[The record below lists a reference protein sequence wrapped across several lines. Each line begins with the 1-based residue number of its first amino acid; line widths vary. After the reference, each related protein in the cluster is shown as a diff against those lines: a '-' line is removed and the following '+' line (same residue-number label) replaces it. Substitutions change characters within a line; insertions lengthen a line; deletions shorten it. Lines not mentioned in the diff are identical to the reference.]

1 MISTL
6 LTVVLSTHNFSVT
19 RLTPRAKEAVLQF
32 IKANLFQ
39 YGLMRVAGGKYINAA
54 VKVFAASTEDRQEF
68 RFHINTYAAFLEHMK
83 MCHIPDNLITTT
95 TKPLKIFE
103 TVDMPI
109 REGWVAR
116 EEQVP
121 AVAYLVEDQP
131 CRARL
136 LELQTGK
143 GKSLVSM
150 LGISAFSKRTAI
162 VIKSMYIEKWIADI
176 QKTFA
181 IPTTQIMVIKGSQ
194 DLQSLIIMAKNSE
207 LDVKFIIFSN
217 KTILNYLKLY
227 ELERSF
233 ILEMG
238 YGCLPEDFF
247 ETIGCSMRLIDELH
261 QDFHFNFKL
270 DLYTNI
276 ERSISLSATMINNDP
291 FMEKMYRLM
300 HPTVTR
306 YVGEPLDKYVIA
318 RELRYS
324 IKRDRNYRTTE
335 FNSTIYSHHAF
346 ERSILKHPEFKE
358 NYCKL
363 ILNTVQIGF
372 MDTYK
377 PGQKC
382 IIFCSSI
389 DMCTEVTKFLKN
401 KYPDLL
407 VRRYVEDDPYE
418 NLIESDISISTL
430 LSAGTAHDI
439 PNLKTV
445 ILTVAINS
453 IQSNVQSLGRLRK
466 LKDTNTYFY
475 YFVCQDIPKHIE
487 YGEAK
492 ARMLYDRAASYNL
505 INAPFL
511 I

>member
-68 RFHINTYAAFLEHMK
+68 RFHINSYASFLEHMT
-83 MCHIPDNLITTT
+83 MCHISSNLITTT
-95 TKPLKIFE
+95 TKPLLSFDK
-103 TVDMPI
+103 VSMPI
-109 REGWVAR
+109 KEGWVPR
-116 EEQVP
+116 QEQVP
-121 AVAYLVEDQP
+121 AVEYLTENQP
-131 CRARL
+131 CRSRL

-143 GKSLVSM
+143 GKSLVAM

-162 VIKSMYIEKWIADI
+162 IIKSMYIEKWISDI
-176 QKTFA
+176 EKTFD

-194 DLQSLIIMAKNSE
+194 DLQSVIMMAKQGL
-207 LDVKFIIFSN
+207 LDAKFIIFSN

-227 ELERSF
+227 EVERSF
-233 ILEMG
+233 LLEMG

-276 ERSISLSATMINNDP
+276 ERSVSLSATMINNDP
-291 FMEKMYRLM
+291 FLEKMYRLM
-300 HPTVTR
+300 HPTATR
-306 YVGEPLDKYVIA
+306 YVGEPLDKYVIS

-346 ERSILKHPEFKE
+346 ERSILKNPDFR
-358 NYCKL
+358 NSYCRL
-363 ILNTVQIGF
+363 IVHTVEIGF
-372 MDTYK
+372 MESYK

-382 IIFCSSI
+382 IVFCSSI
-389 DMCTEVTKFLKN
+389 DCCTEVTNFLK
-401 KYPDLL
+401 KTYPHLL
-407 VRRYVEDDPYE
+407 IRRYVEDDLYE
-418 NLIESDISISTL
+418 NLIGSDIVVSTL

-475 YFVCQDIPKHIE
+475 YLVCQDIPKHVE
-487 YGEAK
+487 YAEAK
-492 ARMLYDRAASYNL
+492 AKMLYDRTANYNL
-505 INAPFL
+505 INSPFL
-511 I
+511 V